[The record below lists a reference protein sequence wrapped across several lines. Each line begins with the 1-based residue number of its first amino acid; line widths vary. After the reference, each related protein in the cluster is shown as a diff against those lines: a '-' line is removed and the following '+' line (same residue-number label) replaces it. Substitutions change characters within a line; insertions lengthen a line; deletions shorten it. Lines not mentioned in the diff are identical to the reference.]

1 MLAPVDNILRI
12 INFLFLVISIGLISS
27 LLNTQSG
34 NSSRINYCMF
44 AVAYAIVT
52 DSLYGVFANFF
63 EPLAWPLILFSLDFL
78 NFVFTFTAGTVLAVG
93 IRAHSCRNQ
102 TYLAS
107 NSITQGSGNRCRE
120 AQAAVAFLYF
130 SCAIF
135 LAKTLMSV
143 FNMIS
148 NGCLWLWFFLQ
159 EKKNWPSRVSQ
170 PFLKFN

>member
-148 NGCLWLWFFLQ
+148 NGAFGSGSFSKRRRTGQ
-159 EKKNWPSRVSQ
+159 VGVPTISQ
-170 PFLKFN
+170 V